1 MTWRIFALAGTC
13 GWVSLLAAC
22 ATTNNDQDIATHWMQ
37 EMDALPAEE
46 QVPNWDNTR
55 ALMMRQAPRPGDPA
69 PDFELQTRHGEGV
82 IRLSEFQA
90 ARPVVLIFGSWT

>member
-22 ATTNNDQDIATHWMQ
+22 ATSNNQDFVAQWMQ

-46 QVPNWDNTR
+46 QVPNWEHTR
-55 ALMMRQAPRPGDPA
+55 ALMVRQAPRPGDPA
-69 PDFELQTRHGEGV
+69 PDFALQTRHSDDV

-90 ARPVVLIFGSWT
+90 NRPVVLIFGSWT